1 MHSSD
6 LNYAGTLLFLAGFIA
21 LMGIITGE
29 IFYPAGYS
37 TANSEISDLGSTRP
51 PEALIYQPSA
61 TIFNG
66 TMILTGILVLAGAFF
81 AHRAGWERW
90 SSLLLALV
98 GTGILGVGIF
108 PGNVGTL
115 HGLSA
120 MLTFIGGGIAAV
132 MSARAL
138 CGPFRFIAVLLGC
151 ITLLALLG
159 LGVLM
164 PVLGD
169 GGAER
174 WIAYPII
181 FWLTGLGGYF
191 LGEAVFLQR
200 ELRKNP
206 PVSSTEIGR
215 HGKNHP

>member
-1 MHSSD
+1 MYYPKHVFMRLSD

-29 IFYPAGYS
+29 IFYPSGYS
-37 TANSEISDLGSTRP
+37 TGNSEISDLGSTRP
-51 PEALIYQPSA
+51 PETLIYQPSA
-61 TIFNG
+61 AIFNG

-81 AHRAGWERW
+81 AYRAGWELW

-132 MSARAL
+132 MSARSL
-138 CGPFRFIAVLLGC
+138 YGPFRFIAVLLGC
-151 ITLLALLG
+151 ITLLALLS
-159 LGVLM
+159 LGVLI
-164 PVLGD
+164 PLLGD

-191 LGEAVFLQR
+191 LGEAVFR
-200 ELRKNP
+200 EHEPREK
-206 PVSSTEIGR
+206 STV
-215 HGKNHP
+215 

>member
-1 MHSSD
+1 MYYPLHESVRLSD

-51 PEALIYQPSA
+51 PDALICQPSA

-66 TMILTGILVLAGAFF
+66 TMILTGILVIAGAFF
-81 AHRAGWERW
+81 AYRAGWERW

-120 MLTFIGGGIAAV
+120 TLTFIGGGIAAV

-151 ITLLALLG
+151 ITLLALMG
-159 LGVLM
+159 LGILL

-191 LGEAVFLQR
+191 LGEAVQG
-200 ELRKNP
+200 
-206 PVSSTEIGR
+206 SMGC
-215 HGKNHP
+215 GKN

>member
-1 MHSSD
+1 MYYPLHESVRLSD

-51 PEALIYQPSA
+51 PDALIYQPSA

-66 TMILTGILVLAGAFF
+66 TMILTGILVIAGAFF
-81 AHRAGWERW
+81 AYRAGWERW

-120 MLTFIGGGIAAV
+120 TLTFIGGGIAAV

-151 ITLLALLG
+151 ITLLALMG
-159 LGVLM
+159 LGILL

-191 LGEAVFLQR
+191 LGEAVQG
-200 ELRKNP
+200 
-206 PVSSTEIGR
+206 SMGC
-215 HGKNHP
+215 GKN